1 MTPKKKKTLQI
12 EKHQPFSFLSVVDL
26 HPFLCRRRRVLCAP
40 RTALSSNAIPC
51 IDRRRRSGVHVA
63 SARAAQGLFKGSPWG
78 KTSCWCFFAF
88 PSFSPSPSLLVLSL
102 TQPLFPLLSFSLAFS
117 LSPSTAG
124 GKGHNVI
131 GVRAALDLY
140 GDGII
145 PFQNMYRKVR
155 TFSLSLALSL
165 SLNLDPEI
173 STLTLSLFS
182 LFSLLLLL
190 LPRRSSWRSTIPC
203 PSLKSTGSSCCR

>member
-1 MTPKKKKTLQI
+1 MQI

-26 HPFLCRRRRVLCAP
+26 HPFLCRRCRVLCAP
-40 RTALSSNAIPC
+40 RTALSANAIPC
-51 IDRRRRSGVHVA
+51 IDRRRRSGVPIA
-63 SARAAQGLFKGSPWG
+63 SGRAAQGLFKGSPWG
-78 KTSCWCFFAF
+78 KTSCCCFLAF
-88 PSFSPSPSLLVLSL
+88 PSFSPSLSLLVLSL

-124 GKGHNVI
+124 GKGHNAI

-155 TFSLSLALSL
+155 TVFFPLSLFLFLSTSTPRFPRSPSLFSL
-165 SLNLDPEI
+165 
-173 STLTLSLFS
+173 LSLFS
-182 LFSLLLLL
+182 LFFFS

-203 PSLKSTGSSCCR
+203 PSSTSTGSSCCR